1 MLAGWR
7 LPSLWAGRRRPEDF
21 LPGWWLWG
29 ERSWRAIV
37 RASAAFYLSTVLLL
51 LALVL
56 AVVHNASERSSAVVE
71 WLGRAMLGA
80 LVASLFIAVCVI
92 AFNRPRLLVP
102 PRFRER

>member
-1 MLAGWR
+1 V
-7 LPSLWAGRRRPEDF
+7 PV
-21 LPGWWLWG
+21 WWVWG
-29 ERSWRAIV
+29 KRSWRAAV

-51 LALVL
+51 LAFVL
-56 AVVHNASERSSAVVE
+56 AVLHNARERSSAWVE

-80 LVASLFIAVCVI
+80 LVASFLIAACVI